1 MATIGWNEE
10 IDAVDEP
17 PLRTAPD
24 IDEDQEAEVSLEGEA
39 EAPAEEGEGESA
51 VIRDFRKR
59 EREKDRELRELRAKV
74 STPPVQLPGDPGPE
88 PTEEDFNYDVDRWK
102 EALRKWHEDKHTFE
116 GAQNAVKQH
125 AEQIETNRRQ
135 AYQAAKTAQPIAGI
149 EEAEKRVFD
158 QVPEMMKNAL
168 LHAKSPALVAVLD
181 KYPDRMNAIAE
192 KMTTDPAEALMMIG
206 ELRGKA
212 KIVPKTRTAPNPER
226 IVTGT
231 ASMASGGDKREE
243 ALAKGA
249 QKDPSKVNEYLA
261 YMRAKRRAA
270 KA

>member
-1 MATIGWNEE
+1 MDDELDTE
-10 IDAVDEP
+10 I
-17 PLRTAPD
+17 TPD
-24 IDEDQEAEVSLEGEA
+24 IDEDQDGEAEVLLDGEGEA
-39 EAPAEEGEGESA
+39 PADEGEGESA

-59 EREKDRELRELRAKV
+59 DREQQRELRELRQR
-74 STPPVQLPGDPGPE
+74 VQVQPSLPDDPGPK
-88 PTEEDFNYDVDRWK
+88 PTLEQCEWLDEKY
-102 EALRKWHEDKHTFE
+102 EAALDEWHAKKAAHEQAARQASE
-116 GAQNAVKQH
+116 QVQ
-125 AEQIETNRRQ
+125 QIETNRRQ
-135 AYQAAKTAQPIAGI
+135 AYQAAKAAQPIAGI

-158 QVPEMMKNAL
+158 QVPEMMRNAL

-212 KIVPKTRTAPNPER
+212 KIVPKTRSAPNPER